1 MCKPDMVKGL
11 HQPFFLV
18 QVKFRGFR
26 IELTEV
32 DHHLSTFPGVKQ
44 ALSIVHKD
52 TLEQQHLVGY
62 ISPASINIEELRHH
76 AAQFLPK
83 HMVPETF
90 VILDEFPKL
99 PNGKSDRNSLPE
111 PQYSD
116 MAEANY
122 AAPRNETDAAVSSC
136 SVVSCSIA
144 APFPAAA

>member
-1 MCKPDMVKGL
+1 ML
-11 HQPFFLV
+11 FV

-26 IELTEV
+26 MELTEV
-32 DHHLSTFPGVKQ
+32 DHHLATFPGVKQ

-52 TLEQQHLVGY
+52 RAEQQHLVGY
-62 ISPASINIEELRHH
+62 ISPADVNIEDLRRH

-90 VILDEFPKL
+90 VMLDEFPKL

-116 MAEANY
+116 MAEADY
-122 AAPRNETDAAVSSC
+122 AAPRNETDTAVCPCFGFCRERILSS
-136 SVVSCSIA
+136 
-144 APFPAAA
+144 